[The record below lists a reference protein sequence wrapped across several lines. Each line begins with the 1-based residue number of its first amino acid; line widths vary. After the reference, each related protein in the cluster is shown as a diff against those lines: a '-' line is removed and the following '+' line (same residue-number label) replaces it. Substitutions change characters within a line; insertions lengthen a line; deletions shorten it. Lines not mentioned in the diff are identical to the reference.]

1 MYLLPARPR
10 ARSAT
15 KGLSAYRLGCCP
27 RRFSG
32 LGQDTIFISTGPNAT
47 VPSLPTVP
55 SAPLSIDE
63 LNQIFG
69 PGAPPMPPVQ
79 APGPAPTAY
88 SSVLTSA
95 QNSQNPTDYVSPQ
108 AAIAAGLDPQKVYAA
123 WSGALAKFPSQQ
135 AALAAGVP
143 AGVVTQLWAASRSA
157 APAPSASF
165 LDQAPLGIANKYIV
179 GGAAAI
185 LLLSGLRRK

>member
-108 AAIAAGLDPQKVYAA
+108 AAIAA